1 MAPRKQP
8 KKTVAPVATPLKR
21 SSTQMSGS
29 PELESPATPTPFGPA
44 SIASTSRPRT
54 VRPYRSPSVEDAPE
68 EEEVAAQ
75 LAAKEMR
82 TALGW
87 KLSARRP
94 VPESVGPLRAGS
106 RDCCV
111 KCSVTY
117 YNYPG
122 QICWDPVGL
131 DKCGDCLQGNHRC
144 VPVGPD
150 QKDALTALQ
159 LKADAYLNCC
169 ADDEDAGL
177 EDDSVAT
184 REALA
189 SLLFAQREFTTA
201 DKGKE
206 PRTPKVKNKGKR
218 AAMSFHEEPV
228 APLPEAGGPVVRNL
242 NDPRQALLHHAETL
256 AELDQANTKALKAA
270 AATFHAATDAAL
282 DAYQVGLNTH
292 VAALK
297 FVLE

>member
-21 SSTQMSGS
+21 SSAQMSGS

-44 SIASTSRPRT
+44 SVASTSRPRT

-68 EEEVAAQ
+68 EEEEVAAQ

-87 KLSARRP
+87 KLSACRP

-122 QICWDPVGL
+122 QICWVPVGL

-169 ADDEDAGL
+169 A
-177 EDDSVAT
+177 VT
-184 REALA
+184 RTLGWKMIR
-189 SLLFAQREFTTA
+189 SPP
-201 DKGKE
+201 E
-206 PRTPKVKNKGKR
+206 PRTLKVKNKGKR
-218 AAMSFHEEPV
+218 AATSFHCHGSPRHRAPV
-228 APLPEAGGPVVRNL
+228 GYYEL
-242 NDPRQALLHHAETL
+242 NSI
-256 AELDQANTKALKAA
+256 
-270 AATFHAATDAAL
+270 
-282 DAYQVGLNTH
+282 
-292 VAALK
+292 
-297 FVLE
+297 